1 MKIKVLGI
9 AGSPRRRG
17 NSEYLLEHALEAAQ
31 AAAPDLVETE
41 FYSMVGKKF
50 EGCISCL
57 KCAELKG
64 ECIRKDSFQELR
76 DKWFEADVVLYS
88 VPVYHMC
95 IPGQLR
101 CFIDRLGN
109 SSYCYHNMSV
119 PKVMKVIGAITQ
131 GIHIFSGQEN
141 VMMQI
146 INHALLMGCIPV
158 AGDGPECY
166 IGAGGWTSNDF
177 EKDALK
183 RHVAEGELD
192 ANIAVTGSRSVA
204 KRAVELSLMIKSG
217 ADINRERLA
226 NDPMY
231 EAFFKRIEAAKV
243 PKVV

>member
-17 NSEYLLEHALEAAQ
+17 NSQYLLEHALEAAK

-41 FYSMVGKKF
+41 SYSMAAKKF
-50 EGCISCL
+50 AGCTSCL
-57 KCAELKG
+57 KCADLKG
-64 ECIRKDSFQELR
+64 ECVQKDDFQNLR
-76 DKWFEADVVLYS
+76 DKWYEADVVLYS
-88 VPVYHMC
+88 LPVYHMC

-109 SSYCYHNMSV
+109 ASYCYYNMSV

-131 GIHIFSGQEN
+131 GLHIFSGQEN

-146 INHALLMGCIPV
+146 INHSLLMGCIPV

-177 EKDALK
+177 ERDALK
-183 RHVAEGELD
+183 RQVAEKQLD
-192 ANIAVTGSRSVA
+192 ATMAVKGTRSLA
-204 KRAVELSLMIKSG
+204 KRAVELSLMLKSG
-217 ADINRERLA
+217 ADMNRDRLD

-231 EAFFKRIEAAKV
+231 KGFFKRIDATKT
-243 PKVV
+243 

>member
-9 AGSPRRRG
+9 SGSPRRHG
-17 NSEYLLEHALEAAQ
+17 NSEYLLESALEAAKE
-31 AAAPDLVETE
+31 AAPDLVEAE

-50 EGCISCL
+50 EGCISCFR
-57 KCAELKG
+57 CVDLKG

-76 DKWFEADVVLYS
+76 DKWHAADVVIYS
-88 VPVYHMC
+88 VPVYHMN

-109 SSYCYHNMSV
+109 SSYCYHDMSV

-131 GIHIFSGQEN
+131 GVHIFSGQEN

-146 INHALLMGCIPV
+146 NNHALLMGCIPV

-166 IGAGGWTSNDF
+166 IGAAGWTANAI
-177 EKDALK
+177 EKDAIQQQ
-183 RHVAEGELD
+183 AAAGALD
-192 ANIAVTGSRSVA
+192 AMVAVNGSRSLA
-204 KRAVELSLMIKSG
+204 KRAVEMALMLKSG
-217 ADINRERLA
+217 AEANKDRLG

-231 EAFFKRIEAAKV
+231 AAFYKRIDSTK
-243 PKVV
+243 